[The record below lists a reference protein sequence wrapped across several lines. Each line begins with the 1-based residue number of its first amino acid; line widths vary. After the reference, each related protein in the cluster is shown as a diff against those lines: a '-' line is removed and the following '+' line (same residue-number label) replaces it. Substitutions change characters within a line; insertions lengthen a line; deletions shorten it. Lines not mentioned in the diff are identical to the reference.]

1 MVLPVNEEDL
11 LKEVAYTY
19 YYQGT
24 QIQYD
29 QKNSRRNLNVNPE
42 DATAY
47 REVFLDCSS
56 YVNSV
61 YNFLYGINI
70 VATPTTANMDAFAKA
85 NIGKNSEVVYY
96 IDVNDYSTDS
106 AKEDILNEIWNN
118 LQVGDLVCY
127 RHNSSGSVGGH
138 VMLYIGDNKFLHC
151 TGSSFSYTDDPTNSE
166 DRATTAEKN
175 NGAIQLLQ
183 ASELFINKSSSRY
196 LFNTKSG
203 SEVLTFEVLRP
214 LNREGLELTDAAK
227 ARATIPYIGI
237 EKTAQTPHM
246 STVTR
251 GEEITYTI
259 SIKNNG
265 TSAVK
270 GIVIKDIVNDLCSFV
285 ECSNNG
291 GVIGHEL
298 TWKIPTINA
307 GETITVS
314 YKVKVNNDATIG
326 SIIDSFNATV
336 NGVYTNKIYHTIGSL
351 NASDY
356 ELLITKANE
365 LVGADYSS
373 DTSDGFKMALD
384 LYNNAFG
391 SYFVNNSTT
400 ATNIVNELIYNNREN
415 NTIDK
420 TNQYYKLVN
429 PDFYGG
435 LLIMTGMKTDNGRLR
450 AYHSKYFETGDI
462 IVLYDSYTKLK
473 KTYIFIN
480 DTTVIGLDSNKVVSK
495 LYTTASTVENFVN
508 QLIAYHRFVI
518 LRPSLNYNPN

>member
-1 MVLPVNEEDL
+1 MNDL
-11 LKEVAYTY
+11 VQKVAYEY

-29 QKNSRRNLNVNPE
+29 QKNSRRNLNSAPE
-42 DATAY
+42 DATANKELY
-47 REVFLDCSS
+47 LDCSS

-61 YNFLYGINI
+61 YNYIFGINI
-70 VATPTTANMDAFAKA
+70 TSTPNTANFDTFAKD
-85 NIGKNSEVVYY
+85 NVGTNSEVIYY
-96 IDVNDYSTDS
+96 VDVSDYSTEEE
-106 AKEDILNEIWNN
+106 KEAILAEIQSN
-118 LQVGDLVCY
+118 LQVGDLITY

-138 VMLYIGDNKFLHC
+138 VMLYIGDNYLLHC
-151 TGSSFSYTDDPTNSE
+151 TGSSFNYTSNPTLSTCQ
-166 DRATTAEKN
+166 DKATTAEKN

-183 ASELFINKSSSRY
+183 ASELFTNKSSSRY

-214 LNREGLELTDAAK
+214 FNREGLELTDAAK

-265 TSAVK
+265 TSAVR
-270 GIVIKDIVNDLCSFV
+270 GIVIKDIVNDLCGYV
-285 ECSNNG
+285 NG
-291 GVIGHEL
+291 SSTGSYYNKNL
-298 TWKIPTINA
+298 TWKIASIGA
-307 GETITVS
+307 GETISVS
-314 YKVKVNNDATIG
+314 YRVKVNNDATIG
-326 SIIDSFNATV
+326 SFIESSSATV
-336 NGVYTNKIYHTIGSL
+336 NGVYTNKIYHSIGGLS
-351 NASDY
+351 ASDY

-365 LVGADYSS
+365 LVSTDYSS

-384 LYNNAFG
+384 LYKNAFD
-391 SYFVNNSTT
+391 SYFVASTTT
-400 ATNIVNELIYNNREN
+400 ATNIVNKLIYDNRDN

-420 TNQYYKLVN
+420 TSDYYQLVN

-435 LLIMTGMKTDNGRLR
+435 QLIATGMKTDNNRIR
-450 AYHSKYFETGDI
+450 SVHSKYFETGDI

-495 LYTTASTVENFVN
+495 LYTTASTVEKFVN
-508 QLIAYHRFVI
+508 QLIAYNRYVV
-518 LRPSLNYNPN
+518 LRPALSIVK